1 MPSADLSAF
10 HGFHDIPFILLI
22 YIHCSCLIVLSN
34 DSTHSVAVEAA
45 DLIVVDCIVEAG
57 HIADIEEK
65 MDIAG
70 GMHQEKMID
79 IAVEERDSVDL
90 AQLAGEDS

>member
-1 MPSADLSAF
+1 MQERNTRIQSFRDQHLN
-10 HGFHDIPFILLI
+10 LI
-22 YIHCSCLIVLSN
+22 RPVLQSEASN
-34 DSTHSVAVEAA
+34 LDKIANQ
-45 DLIVVDCIVEAG
+45 LNEAG